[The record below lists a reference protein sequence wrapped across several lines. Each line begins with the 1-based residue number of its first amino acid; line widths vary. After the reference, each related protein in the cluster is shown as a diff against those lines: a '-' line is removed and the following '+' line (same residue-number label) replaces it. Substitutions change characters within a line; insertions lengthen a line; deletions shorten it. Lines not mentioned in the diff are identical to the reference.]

1 MHQKCKR
8 KIYLPSGKKL
18 LTILLWNKTD
28 LDWRQIHY
36 IKERL
41 RSIYLHTFILPSI
54 VTIKFYFPYPWYS
67 EFGKSC
73 FGFTFK
79 IHNCHQLKNYCFPY
93 KSVPL
98 QLGHFFFINK
108 IDKGHNIKNMKPLL
122 GGVTVLSHVLQCIAA
137 MLFHLLSLEVQKMFS
152 NKHFVTM

>member
-1 MHQKCKR
+1 MRASRHSVSEAQSQNL
-8 KIYLPSGKKL
+8 LPIWNKL
-18 LTILLWNKTD
+18 LSILVWNKTD
-28 LDWRQIHY
+28 LDWRRIHY

-54 VTIKFYFPYPWYS
+54 VTIEFSFPYPWYS
-67 EFGKSC
+67 EFGNSC
-73 FGFTFK
+73 FGFTFN
-79 IHNCHQLKNYCFPY
+79 IHT
-93 KSVPL
+93 KSIPL

-108 IDKGHNIKNMKPLL
+108 IDQGQNIKNMKPLL
-122 GGVTVLSHVLQCIAA
+122 GGVTVLSQVLHCIAA

>member
-1 MHQKCKR
+1 MTYSAQVENLQPQCIRSTNPKFTYR
-8 KIYLPSGKKL
+8 RTL

-41 RSIYLHTFILPSI
+41 RSISLHTSILPAI
-54 VTIKFYFPYPWYS
+54 VTIELYFPYPWYS

-79 IHNCHQLKNYCFPY
+79 IHTKSFSIQCDIANRASFFHKQNWPGPKY
-93 KSVPL
+93 KKYEASAWRFYP
-98 QLGHFFFINK
+98 
-108 IDKGHNIKNMKPLL
+108 
-122 GGVTVLSHVLQCIAA
+122 
-137 MLFHLLSLEVQKMFS
+137 
-152 NKHFVTM
+152 FVTTRTMHCCHFISLSFP